1 MVCRGHPLAIRS
13 RSPDHL
19 TSPKWLPACI
29 VGVGPTQHEMGLPKQ
44 CWSRQTVCMTRGQQ
58 LLEDLERQ
66 RRAGDPRLTEA
77 DRAILE
83 RITTGDLVD
92 EFAAG
97 LAAVSDEDPLL
108 RGRDHLDD

>member
-1 MVCRGHPLAIRS
+1 
-13 RSPDHL
+13 
-19 TSPKWLPACI
+19 
-29 VGVGPTQHEMGLPKQ
+29 
-44 CWSRQTVCMTRGQQ
+44 MTLGQQ

-83 RITTGDLVD
+83 RITTSDLVE

-97 LAAVSDEDPLL
+97 LAAISDDDLL
-108 RGRDHLDD
+108 LGGGCHLDD